1 MAIERRIGLAA
12 LMVLDVSPAKQV
24 ILAAETDYTHVGLRL
39 ILATPTEPVYA
50 TVGDTPLIRE
60 VERRLKEI
68 GIKVLDIEIFRL
80 KPDTRVINFLP
91 VLETGICLGASQVLL
106 EPVMILIKIV

>member
-1 MAIERRIGLAA
+1 MAIEHRIGLAA
-12 LMVLDVSPAKQV
+12 LMVLDVSLAKQV
-24 ILAAETDYTHVGLRL
+24 ILAAETDYIHVGLRL

-68 GIKVLDIEIFRL
+68 GIKVLYIEIFRL